1 MEEDMLIR
9 VEGVNEISNI
19 QKAHTVQT
27 AHLVFADTQSQRT
40 NNDKSVMKKL
50 RVIDFFCGAGG
61 FSEGFRQMGYEIIYG
76 FDHWKPAVD
85 TYNYNFGLSCEPKNI
100 LDFSES
106 FEEIENLPNTEIII
120 GSPPCVSFSSS
131 NKSGNADK
139 SLGVNLT
146 ETFLRIVA
154 LKKHQPNSVLKAWF
168 MENVVNSKRYLQTVY
183 TFSDLGLTDWAKKNK
198 INPNNIAINLSE
210 NNAVINS
217 ADYGSF
223 QARKR
228 VVSGEIIQR
237 GKLIVPRSSHSKG
250 ERNGK
255 QKYLTIGVMKKNLP
269 HPFSKKSDK
278 EITDPQYQLSISQSD
293 LTDHF
298 YDTGIYKTQWKFSKF
313 WKTNHPYMGKMSFP
327 ENENKPSR
335 TITATKIANSR
346 ESIIYQSEINRIGD
360 GEYRSPTVREA
371 AIIMG
376 FPITYQFIG
385 ANNSKWRLVG
395 NAVCCS
401 VSRAFAKL
409 VLDELGLSIPNN
421 IVFNNSFNPEG
432 IINLNTYKLK
442 AFDKP
447 PIKNK
452 GSRFRRHAIKDG
464 NLTVTLSNYDIEK
477 NTKSAEGKWF
487 TSIQYGTGKGFPIQK
502 IKDYYFQNIEE
513 IIQEFN
519 GGKDFLKYI
528 NNGFS
533 EKIGNA
539 QVLQQLYEQ
548 QKSNSKYTEPT
559 ELVDEVQELINKL
572 NLENV
577 EIEQKKL
584 SIFEHKTKV
593 PAKQFFALYA
603 INKIATIA
611 NKN

>member
-1 MEEDMLIR
+1 
-9 VEGVNEISNI
+9 
-19 QKAHTVQT
+19 
-27 AHLVFADTQSQRT
+27 
-40 NNDKSVMKKL
+40 MKKL

-76 FDHWKPAVD
+76 FDHWKPAVE
-85 TYNYNFGLSCEPKNI
+85 TFNHNFNLNCEVKNI
-100 LDFSES
+100 LDFKSS
-106 FEEIENLPNTEIII
+106 IAEIESLPNTEIII

-139 SLGVNLT
+139 SLGVELT

-154 LKKHQPNSVLKAWF
+154 VKKNQPNSILKAWF
-168 MENVVNSKRYLQTVY
+168 MENVVNSKRYLQTAY
-183 TFSDLGLTDWAKKNK
+183 TFKDLGLTEWANKNK
-198 INPNNIAINLSE
+198 ISPLKIAIDLYE
-210 NNAVINS
+210 NSAIINS

-228 VVSGEIIQR
+228 VISGEIIKK
-237 GKLIVPRSSHSKG
+237 GKLILPKSSHSEDGLDDK
-250 ERNGK
+250 K
-255 QKYLTIGVMKKNLP
+255 KYMTIGKMKQNFP
-269 HPFSKKSDK
+269 HPFTKLSNNIIK
-278 EITDPQYQLSISQSD
+278 DPHYQIKISQSQ

-298 YDTGIYKTQWKFSKF
+298 YDTGIYKVEWKFSKY
-313 WKTNHPYMGKMSFP
+313 WKINHPFMGKMSFP

-346 ESIIYQSEINRIGD
+346 ESIIYKTEINRLGD
-360 GEYRSPTVREA
+360 GEYRLPTVREA

-385 ANNSKWRLVG
+385 AENNKWRLVG

-401 VSRAFAKL
+401 VSRAFAKV
-409 VLDELGLSIPNN
+409 VLDEHRFSIPSSLVVKNKPKIDG
-421 IVFNNSFNPEG
+421 IV
-432 IINLNTYKLK
+432 NLNTYKIKSLN
-442 AFDKP
+442 KP
-447 PIKNK
+447 PIKNQ

-464 NLTVTLSNYDIEK
+464 NLTVTLSNYDIE
-477 NTKSAEGKWF
+477 NNPKSAEGKWF

-502 IKDYYFQNIEE
+502 VNDKYYKNLEE
-513 IIQEFN
+513 IINEYK

-539 QVLQQLYEQ
+539 NELQKLYEH
-548 QKSNSKYTEPT
+548 QKSNTKYTEPT
-559 ELVDEVQELINKL
+559 ELVDLVQEIIDELKI
-572 NLENV
+572 ENV

-584 SIFEHKTKV
+584 IVFKHKEKV
-593 PAKQFFALYA
+593 PLKQFFALYA
-603 INKIATIA
+603 INKISTIA
-611 NKN
+611 NGN

>member
-1 MEEDMLIR
+1 MR
-9 VEGVNEISNI
+9 KV
-19 QKAHTVQT
+19 
-27 AHLVFADTQSQRT
+27 
-40 NNDKSVMKKL
+40 

-85 TYNYNFGLSCEPKNI
+85 TFNHNFNLNCEIKNI
-100 LDFSES
+100 LDFKKSIV
-106 FEEIENLPNTEIII
+106 EIENLPNTEVII

-139 SLGVNLT
+139 SLGVELT

-154 LKKHQPNSVLKAWF
+154 VKKHQPNSILKAWF
-168 MENVVNSKRYLQTVY
+168 MENVVNSKRYLQTAY
-183 TFSDLGLTDWAKKNK
+183 TFKDLGLTEWANKNRISPLK
-198 INPNNIAINLSE
+198 IAIDLYE
-210 NNAVINS
+210 NSAVINS

-228 VVSGEIIQR
+228 VISGEIIKKS
-237 GKLIVPRSSHSKG
+237 KLILPKASHSEDG
-250 ERNGK
+250 LDGK
-255 QKYLTIGVMKKNLP
+255 NKYLTIGKMKQNLP
-269 HPFSKKSDK
+269 HPFAKLSDK
-278 EITDPQYQLSISQSD
+278 IIADPQYQIKVYQSQ

-298 YDTGIYKTQWKFSKF
+298 YDTGIYKVEWKFSKY
-313 WKTNHPYMGKMSFP
+313 WKTNHPFMGKMSFP

-346 ESIIYQSEINRIGD
+346 ESIIYKSELNRVGD
-360 GEYRSPTVREA
+360 GEYRLPTVREA

-385 ANNSKWRLVG
+385 AENNKWRLVG

-401 VSRAFAKL
+401 VSRAFAKV
-409 VLDELGLSIPNN
+409 VLDEFRVSIPNSLELN
-421 IVFNNSFNPEG
+421 HDSKIEG
-432 IINLNTYKLK
+432 VVNLNTFKLK
-442 AFDKP
+442 SFDKP
-447 PIKNK
+447 PVKNQ

-477 NTKSAEGKWF
+477 NPKSAEGKWF

-502 IKDYYFQNIEE
+502 INDKFYKNLEAIL
-513 IIQEFN
+513 QEYK

-533 EKIGNA
+533 ERIGNA
-539 QVLQQLYEQ
+539 NELQKLYEL
-548 QKSNSKYTEPT
+548 QKSSNRYTEPT
-559 ELVDEVQELINKL
+559 ELVDLVQEVIGKL
-572 NLENV
+572 NIENV
-577 EIEQKKL
+577 EVEQKKL
-584 SIFEHKTKV
+584 KVFKHKEKV
-593 PAKQFFALYA
+593 PVKQFFALYA
-603 INKIATIA
+603 INKISTIA
-611 NKN
+611 NGN